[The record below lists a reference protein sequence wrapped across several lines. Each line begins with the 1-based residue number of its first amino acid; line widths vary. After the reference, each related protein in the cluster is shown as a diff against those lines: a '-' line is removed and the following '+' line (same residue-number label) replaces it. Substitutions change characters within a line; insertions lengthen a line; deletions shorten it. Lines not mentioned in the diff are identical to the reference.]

1 MKVPQ
6 TLPEARQQI
15 DALDE
20 QIQTLISQRA
30 RIAQQVARIKERS
43 GAGDGNHYRPSR
55 EAEVLRRVIERNHG
69 PNGGPLSDESIAR
82 LMREI
87 MSVCL
92 SLESPLTIA
101 YLGPEGTYTQA
112 AVQKHFGDSVT
123 AKPMRAIDEIFRD
136 VETGAADYGVVPVAN
151 SIGGVVNNTL
161 DELVHTQ
168 LRICGEVTLAV
179 HHHLL
184 SLAGDT
190 ETITKVYSHAQ
201 SFAQCRK
208 WLDARLPRA
217 EREVVSSNG
226 EAARRAAEEGGG
238 TAAIASLQAGRINK
252 LNVLAA
258 NIEDELSN
266 ETRFLIVGKHDPEL
280 SGDDLTSIVMT
291 AHRNQP
297 GALFKLL
304 QPLAEA
310 GLDMTRLESRQVR
323 GSVLPDFYFFID
335 FAGHAADPKVREVLD
350 TVRGEAAF
358 FKILGSYPRAVM

>member
-6 TLPEARQQI
+6 TLAEARAQI

-20 QIQTLISQRA
+20 QIQALISQRA
-30 RIAQQVARIKERS
+30 RIALEVAHIKQRS
-43 GAGDGNHYRPSR
+43 GDTGNHYRPSR
-55 EAEVLRRVIERNHG
+55 EAEVLRRAMERNRAAG
-69 PNGGPLSDESIAR
+69 DSPLTDETIAR

-123 AKPMRAIDEIFRD
+123 ARATRAIDEIFRD

-151 SIGGVVNNTL
+151 SIGGVVSNTL
-161 DELVHTQ
+161 DELVHTK
-168 LRICGEVTLAV
+168 LRICGEVTLGI
-179 HHHLL
+179 HHQLL
-184 SLAGDT
+184 SAGTDL
-190 ETITKVYSHAQ
+190 EKITKIYSHPQ

-208 WLDARLPRA
+208 WLDAHLKHAR
-217 EREVVSSNG
+217 REEVSSNG
-226 EAARRAAEEGGG
+226 EAARRAAAEGEGV
-238 TAAIASLQAGRINK
+238 AAVASLQAGR
-252 LNVLAA
+252 LNSLNILAS
-258 NIEDELSN
+258 NIEDDPSN
-266 ETRFLIVGKHDPEL
+266 TTRFLIIGRHEP
-280 SGDDLTSIVMT
+280 SATGDDLTSIVMT

-304 QPLAEA
+304 QPFADA
-310 GLDMTRLESRQVR
+310 GLDLTRLESRQVK
-323 GSVLPDFYFFID
+323 GSVVPDYYFFLD
-335 FAGHAADPKVREVLD
+335 FAGHETDAHVREVLE
-350 TVRGEAAF
+350 TARSNAAF